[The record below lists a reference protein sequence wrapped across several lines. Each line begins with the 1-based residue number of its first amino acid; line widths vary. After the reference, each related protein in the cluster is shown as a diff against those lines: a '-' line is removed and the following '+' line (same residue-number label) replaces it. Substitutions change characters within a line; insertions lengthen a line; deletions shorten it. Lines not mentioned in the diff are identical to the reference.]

1 MTNYYKV
8 MLGKGSS
15 YATIGL
21 RQGFIGVDYEIAQDL
36 TGQLPDQWREF
47 NKQFIPVYLSNH
59 PGKSKI
65 AAGLACG
72 AVWTVCKEIQVG
84 DVVTSPNGESGM
96 YMVGDVVGG
105 YSYNPD
111 KVLPHRRAVQWR
123 PELLNRENMSLE
135 LRSSMGSILAVV
147 NLSKYQDELSALL
160 AGQTVAPVVIDNE
173 AVEDPISFQ
182 LEKQLESFLVDNW
195 ASTELGQRYDIYTVD
210 GEQVGQQ
217 YQTETGPLDIL
228 AISKDKKELLVVELK
243 RGRAS
248 DRVVG
253 QVQRYMGFVLKN
265 LAEDGQTVKGAI
277 IALEDDARV
286 QLALLVAP
294 NISFYTYQISF
305 KLKQMGGGQT

>member
-1 MTNYYKV
+1 MTSYYKV
-8 MLGKGSS
+8 MLGKGSA
-15 YATIGL
+15 YAAIGL
-21 RQGFIGVDYEIAQDL
+21 SQGFIGVDYEIAQDL
-36 TGQLPDQWREF
+36 TDQLPDQWQEF
-47 NKQFIPVYLSNH
+47 NKKFIPVYLSNH
-59 PGKSKI
+59 PGKTKI

-84 DVVTSPNGESGM
+84 DVVTSPNGETGL

-105 YSYNPD
+105 YSYNPG

-123 PELLNRENMSLE
+123 PELLSREDMSLE
-135 LRSSMGSILAVV
+135 LRRSMGSILAVV
-147 NLSKYQDELSALL
+147 NLSKYRDELSALL
-160 AGQTVAPVVIDNE
+160 AGQTVAPVIIDKE
-173 AVEDPISFQ
+173 VVEDQISFQ

-195 ASTELGQRYDIYTVD
+195 ASTELGQKYDIYTVD

-253 QVQRYMGFVLKN
+253 QVQRYMGFVVKN
-265 LAEDGQTVKGAI
+265 LAEEGQTVRGAI
-277 IALEDDARV
+277 IALEDDPRV

-305 KLKQMGGGQT
+305 KLKQMGGG